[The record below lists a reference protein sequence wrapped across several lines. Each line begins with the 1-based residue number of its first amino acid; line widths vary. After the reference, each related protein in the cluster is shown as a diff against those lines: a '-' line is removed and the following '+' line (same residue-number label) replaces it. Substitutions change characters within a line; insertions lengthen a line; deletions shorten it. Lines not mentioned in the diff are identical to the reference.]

1 MTAKDVVVGS
11 AIGLHARPAGIIS
24 DAAAKFDEEITIAV
38 EGEEPVNATSALLIM
53 SLGVEHGQTVTVA
66 SENVAAVNTCLLY
79 TSPSP
84 RDGLLS
90 RMPSSA

>member
-38 EGEEPVNATSALLIM
+38 EGEEPVNRTRSDCN
-53 SLGVEHGQTVTVA
+53 SCVRKRRC
-66 SENVAAVNTCLLY
+66 S
-79 TSPSP
+79 
-84 RDGLLS
+84 
-90 RMPSSA
+90 

>member
-66 SENVAAVNTCLLY
+66 SENVAAVNTIADLIEKDL
-79 TSPSP
+79 
-84 RDGLLS
+84 D
-90 RMPSSA
+90 AE

>member
-38 EGEEPVNATSALLIM
+38 DGEEPVNATSALLIM
-53 SLGVEHGQTVTVA
+53 SLGVEHGQTVTIE
-66 SENVAAVNTCLLY
+66 SENVAAVDSIADLVAKDL
-79 TSPSP
+79 
-84 RDGLLS
+84 D
-90 RMPSSA
+90 AE

>member
-53 SLGVEHGQTVTVA
+53 SLGVEHGQTVT
-66 SENVAAVNTCLLY
+66 CLLY
-79 TSPSP
+79 TS
-84 RDGLLS
+84 D
-90 RMPSSA
+90 AADE

>member
-53 SLGVEHGQTVTVA
+53 SLGVEHGQTVTAA
-66 SENVAAVNTCLLY
+66 SENVAAVNTIADLIEKDL
-79 TSPSP
+79 
-84 RDGLLS
+84 D
-90 RMPSSA
+90 AE

>member
-1 MTAKDVVVGS
+1 MTAKDVVVGF

-66 SENVAAVNTCLLY
+66 SENVAAVNTIADLIEKDL
-79 TSPSP
+79 
-84 RDGLLS
+84 D
-90 RMPSSA
+90 AE

>member
-66 SENVAAVNTCLLY
+66 SQNVAAVNTIADLIEKDL
-79 TSPSP
+79 
-84 RDGLLS
+84 D
-90 RMPSSA
+90 AE

>member
-38 EGEEPVNATSALLIM
+38 DGEEPVNATSALLIM
-53 SLGVEHGQTVTVA
+53 SLGVEHGQTVTIE
-66 SENVAAVNTCLLY
+66 SENVAAMDSIADLVAKDL
-79 TSPSP
+79 
-84 RDGLLS
+84 D
-90 RMPSSA
+90 AE

>member
-38 EGEEPVNATSALLIM
+38 EGEEPVNATSALPIM

-66 SENVAAVNTCLLY
+66 SENVAAVNTIADLIEKDL
-79 TSPSP
+79 
-84 RDGLLS
+84 D
-90 RMPSSA
+90 AE

>member
-53 SLGVEHGQTVTVA
+53 SLGVEHGQTATVA
-66 SENVAAVNTCLLY
+66 SENVAAVNTIADLIEKDL
-79 TSPSP
+79 
-84 RDGLLS
+84 D
-90 RMPSSA
+90 AE

>member
-53 SLGVEHGQTVTVA
+53 SLGVEHGQTVT
-66 SENVAAVNTCLLY
+66 CLLY

-84 RDGLLS
+84 RDRG
-90 RMPSSA
+90 

>member
-38 EGEEPVNATSALLIM
+38 DGEEPVNATSALLIM
-53 SLGVEHGQTVTVA
+53 SLGVEHGQTVTIK
-66 SENVAAVNTCLLY
+66 SENVAAVDSIADLVAKDL
-79 TSPSP
+79 
-84 RDGLLS
+84 D
-90 RMPSSA
+90 AE

>member
-24 DAAAKFDEEITIAV
+24 DAAAKFYEEITIAV

-66 SENVAAVNTCLLY
+66 SENVAAVNTIADLIEKDL
-79 TSPSP
+79 
-84 RDGLLS
+84 D
-90 RMPSSA
+90 AE

>member
-66 SENVAAVNTCLLY
+66 VSY
-79 TSPSP
+79 THLTLPTK
-84 RDGLLS
+84 RIV
-90 RMPSSA
+90 

>member
-38 EGEEPVNATSALLIM
+38 DGEEPVNATSALLIM
-53 SLGVEHGQTVTVA
+53 SLGVEHGKTVTIE
-66 SENVAAVNTCLLY
+66 SENVAAVDSIADLVAKDL
-79 TSPSP
+79 
-84 RDGLLS
+84 D
-90 RMPSSA
+90 AE

>member
-24 DAAAKFDEEITIAV
+24 DAAAKFDEEITMAV

-66 SENVAAVNTCLLY
+66 SENVAAVNTIADLIEKDL
-79 TSPSP
+79 
-84 RDGLLS
+84 D
-90 RMPSSA
+90 AE

>member
-38 EGEEPVNATSALLIM
+38 EGEEPVTATSALLIM

-66 SENVAAVNTCLLY
+66 SENVAAVNTIADLIEKDL
-79 TSPSP
+79 
-84 RDGLLS
+84 D
-90 RMPSSA
+90 AE

>member
-38 EGEEPVNATSALLIM
+38 DGEEPVNATSALLIM
-53 SLGVEHGQTVTVA
+53 SLGVEHGQTVSIE
-66 SENVAAVNTCLLY
+66 SENVAAVDSIADLVAKDL
-79 TSPSP
+79 
-84 RDGLLS
+84 D
-90 RMPSSA
+90 AE

>member
-1 MTAKDVVVGS
+1 MTAKDVVIGS

-66 SENVAAVNTCLLY
+66 SENVAAVNTIADLIEKDL
-79 TSPSP
+79 
-84 RDGLLS
+84 D
-90 RMPSSA
+90 AE

>member
-1 MTAKDVVVGS
+1 MTAKDGVVGS

-66 SENVAAVNTCLLY
+66 SENVAAVNTIADLIEKDL
-79 TSPSP
+79 
-84 RDGLLS
+84 D
-90 RMPSSA
+90 AE

>member
-1 MTAKDVVVGS
+1 MTAKNVVVGS

-66 SENVAAVNTCLLY
+66 SENVAAVNTIADLIEKDL
-79 TSPSP
+79 
-84 RDGLLS
+84 D
-90 RMPSSA
+90 AE

>member
-53 SLGVEHGQTVTVA
+53 GLGVEHGQTVTVA
-66 SENVAAVNTCLLY
+66 SENVAAVNTIADLIEKDL
-79 TSPSP
+79 
-84 RDGLLS
+84 D
-90 RMPSSA
+90 AE

>member
-38 EGEEPVNATSALLIM
+38 EGEEPVNATSALLVM

-66 SENVAAVNTCLLY
+66 SENVAAVNTIAVSY
-79 TSPSP
+79 THL
-84 RDGLLS
+84 R
-90 RMPSSA
+90 AHET

>member
-66 SENVAAVNTCLLY
+66 SENIAAVNTIADLIEKDL
-79 TSPSP
+79 
-84 RDGLLS
+84 D
-90 RMPSSA
+90 AE

>member
-53 SLGVEHGQTVTVA
+53 SLGVEHGQTVSVA
-66 SENVAAVNTCLLY
+66 SENVAAVNTIADLIEKDL
-79 TSPSP
+79 
-84 RDGLLS
+84 D
-90 RMPSSA
+90 AE

>member
-24 DAAAKFDEEITIAV
+24 DAAAKYDEEITITV

-66 SENVAAVNTCLLY
+66 SENVAAVNTIADLIEKDL
-79 TSPSP
+79 
-84 RDGLLS
+84 D
-90 RMPSSA
+90 AE

>member
-38 EGEEPVNATSALLIM
+38 EGEEPVNATSALLVM

-66 SENVAAVNTCLLY
+66 SENVAAVNTIADLIEKDL
-79 TSPSP
+79 
-84 RDGLLS
+84 D
-90 RMPSSA
+90 AE

>member
-66 SENVAAVNTCLLY
+66 SENVAAVNSIADLIEKDL
-79 TSPSP
+79 
-84 RDGLLS
+84 D
-90 RMPSSA
+90 AE

>member
-66 SENVAAVNTCLLY
+66 SENVAAVDTIADLIEKDL
-79 TSPSP
+79 
-84 RDGLLS
+84 D
-90 RMPSSA
+90 AE

>member
-38 EGEEPVNATSALLIM
+38 EGEEPGKATSALLIM

-66 SENVAAVNTCLLY
+66 SENVAAVNTIADLIEKDL
-79 TSPSP
+79 
-84 RDGLLS
+84 D
-90 RMPSSA
+90 AE

>member
-1 MTAKDVVVGS
+1 MTAKEVVVGS

-66 SENVAAVNTCLLY
+66 SENVAAVNTIADLIEKDL
-79 TSPSP
+79 
-84 RDGLLS
+84 D
-90 RMPSSA
+90 AE

>member
-38 EGEEPVNATSALLIM
+38 EGEEPVNATSTLLIM

-66 SENVAAVNTCLLY
+66 SENVAAVNTIADLIEKDL
-79 TSPSP
+79 
-84 RDGLLS
+84 D
-90 RMPSSA
+90 AE

>member
-24 DAAAKFDEEITIAV
+24 DAAAKFDEEITITV
-38 EGEEPVNATSALLIM
+38 EDEEPVNATSALLIM

-66 SENVAAVNTCLLY
+66 SENVAAVNTIADLIEKDL
-79 TSPSP
+79 
-84 RDGLLS
+84 D
-90 RMPSSA
+90 AE

>member
-53 SLGVEHGQTVTVA
+53 SLGVEHGQTVTIE
-66 SENVAAVNTCLLY
+66 SENVAAVDSIADLVAKDL
-79 TSPSP
+79 
-84 RDGLLS
+84 D
-90 RMPSSA
+90 AE

>member
-66 SENVAAVNTCLLY
+66 SENVAAVNT
-79 TSPSP
+79 
-84 RDGLLS
+84 LS
-90 RMPSSA
+90 LIHI